1 MSDCEA
7 LSISL
12 PDQLFL
18 SLVAIP
24 FFEGMLCLD
33 CSNPRAPL
41 RQDYFIQAL
50 SLASLTVSS
59 VECSQVSSR

>member
-18 SLVAIP
+18 SLVSLP
-24 FFEGMLCLD
+24 SFEGMLCLD
-33 CSNPRAPL
+33 YSNPSAPL
-41 RQDYFIQAL
+41 RQDY
-50 SLASLTVSS
+50 
-59 VECSQVSSR
+59 

>member
-7 LSISL
+7 ISISL

-24 FFEGMLCLD
+24 SFEGMLCLD
-33 CSNPRAPL
+33 YSNPRAPL
-41 RQDYFIQAL
+41 RQDY
-50 SLASLTVSS
+50 
-59 VECSQVSSR
+59 